1 MNTTTPPNVINIF
14 PFEVR
19 PCTGFSSSD
28 KRYKKLNLN
37 HSQKTNI
44 DQLLS
49 ELPTLTA
56 SNMLEDAYLFR
67 FPDGVTGTMM
77 QYRNGGV
84 GSAIIGT
91 DGKIAAHGGFY
102 KVTSETVLLNAFS
115 AMSIATGQYFLTEI
129 NKNFAQLNQKID
141 QIMDF
146 LYGEKKAELISE
158 VNFVQ
163 YAYKNFASIMQH
175 TEQRIATIAGLQEA
189 RKIAMKDID
198 FYLSDLDKRTS
209 IDAKSYA
216 DLEESVNHARSVRDT
231 LEVSLQL
238 YVMSCFM
245 ETYYAENTDSEYLQS
260 QKDDALC
267 YVRKCEI
274 QILTSFNTLVGRCDK
289 VFKVNPLKKADATP
303 LKDRLQEVVTTFA
316 NGEESQI
323 CKAIHTMWDDPFQG
337 NKYYVTREGNVY
349 ISISA

>member
-1 MNTTTPPNVINIF
+1 MNTTTLPNVDNIL
-14 PFEVR
+14 PFEVH
-19 PCTGFSSSD
+19 PYTNFSSAD

-37 HSQKTNI
+37 QSQKSNI
-44 DQLLS
+44 NQLLS
-49 ELPTLTA
+49 ELPTLAA
-56 SNMLEDAYLFR
+56 SDMLEDAYLFK
-67 FPDGVTGTMM
+67 FPEGITGTMM

-91 DGKIAAHGGFY
+91 DGKIAAHGGFH
-102 KVTSETVLLNAFS
+102 KITSEAVLLNAFS
-115 AMSIATGQYFLTEI
+115 AMSIATGQYFLAEI
-129 NKNFAQLNQKID
+129 NKNFTQLNQKID

-163 YAYKNFASIMQH
+163 YAYKNFTSIMQH
-175 TEQRIATIAGLQEA
+175 SEQRIATIAGLQEA
-189 RKIAMKDID
+189 RKVAMKDIN
-198 FYLSDLDKRTS
+198 FYLSDLDKRAS

-216 DLEESVNHARSVRDT
+216 ELEEIIDNVCSIRDT

-260 QKDDALC
+260 QKEDALC

-289 VFKVNPLKKADATP
+289 VFKVNPLKKANVTP
-303 LKDRLQEVVTTFA
+303 LKDRLQEVISIFA

-323 CKAIHTMWDDPFQG
+323 CKAIHAMWDNPFQG
-337 NKYYVTREGNVY
+337 NEYYVTREGSVY
-349 ISISA
+349 ISA

>member
-1 MNTTTPPNVINIF
+1 MNTTTPSNVSNIF

-19 PCTGFSSSD
+19 PYADFSSTD

-37 HSQKTNI
+37 QSQKTNI
-44 DQLLS
+44 NQLLS
-49 ELPTLTA
+49 ELPTLAA
-56 SNMLEDAYLFR
+56 SDMLENAYLFK

-84 GSAIIGT
+84 GAAIIGA
-91 DGKIAAHGGFY
+91 DGKIAAHGGFH
-102 KVTSETVLLNAFS
+102 KITTQAVMLNAFS
-115 AMSIATGQYFLTEI
+115 AMSIATGQYFLAEI
-129 NKNFAQLNQKID
+129 NKNFTQLNQKID
-141 QIMDF
+141 KIMDF

-163 YAYKNFASIMQH
+163 YAHKNFASIMH
-175 TEQRIATIAGLQEA
+175 HAEQRIATITGLQEA
-189 RKIAMKDID
+189 RKVAMKDID
-198 FYLSDLDKRTS
+198 FYLNDLDKRAS

-216 DLEESVNHARSVRDT
+216 ELEEIVGNVCSIRDT

-260 QKDDALC
+260 QKEDALC
-267 YVRKCEI
+267 YVRKCEV

-289 VFKVNPLKKADATP
+289 VFKINPLKKADATP
-303 LKDRLQEVVTTFA
+303 LRDRLQEVISTFA

-323 CKAIHTMWDDPFQG
+323 CKAIHAMWDNPFQG
-337 NKYYVTREGNVY
+337 KEYYVTREGSVY
-349 ISISA
+349 ISV